1 MKVIAITNV
10 KGGVCKSTLSNSL
23 AFGLCLKGYRVLLID
38 SDPQTNLTLSILEE
52 QPDDTPSLYHIYSE
66 GKSID
71 EVKIPIREGLDL
83 IIGDFNLS
91 NSDMMYQ
98 KAGRLNMLKRA
109 LKNMKSEYDFVIVD
123 CCPHMGVLTLNALM
137 ASTHILVPMLV
148 DSFSLKGARI
158 LKEILDDV
166 ESELEKVIP
175 VVGIVITRYDKRTI
189 TSRLLEK
196 SVNDAASLL
205 GSKVLRNRIRQ
216 AVVVNQCQI
225 VKESIFEYA
234 PKEKVTD
241 DYRALIDEI
250 LFEMEEEDHG
260 ET

>member
-38 SDPQTNLTLSILEE
+38 SDPQMNLTLSILEE
-52 QPDDTPSLYHIYSE
+52 QPDDTPSLYHVYG

-71 EVKIPIREGLDL
+71 EVKIPIREGLDI
-83 IIGDFNLS
+83 IIGNFNLCHA
-91 NSDMMYQ
+91 DMMYQ

-166 ESELEKVIP
+166 EDELGKTIP
-175 VVGIVITRYDKRTI
+175 VVGIVITRYNSRTI

-196 SVNDAASLL
+196 SVNDAATLL
-205 GSKVLRNRIRQ
+205 GSKVLQNRIRQ

-225 VKESIFEYA
+225 AKESIFEYA
-234 PKEKVTD
+234 PREKVAD
-241 DYRALIDEI
+241 DYRALIEEI
-250 LFEMEEEDHG
+250 LYEMEEEEHG

>member
-1 MKVIAITNV
+1 MKVVAITNV

-52 QPDDTPSLYHIYSE
+52 QPEGSPSLFHVYSE

-71 EVKIPIREGLDL
+71 EVKIPIREGLD
-83 IIGDFNLS
+83 IIAGDFNLS
-91 NSDMMYQ
+91 NSDMMYL

-109 LKNMKSEYDFVIVD
+109 LKNMKSEYDYVIVD

-137 ASTHILVPMLV
+137 ASTHVLVPMLV

-166 ESELEKVIP
+166 EEELGKTIP
-175 VVGIVITRYDKRTI
+175 VVGIVITRYNNRTV

-196 SVNDAASLL
+196 SVNDAAELL
-205 GSKVLRNRIRQ
+205 HSKVFKNRIRQ
-216 AVVVNQCQI
+216 AVVINECQI
-225 VKESIFEYA
+225 AKQPLFEYA
-234 PKEKVTD
+234 PKAKVTD
-241 DYRALIDEI
+241 DYKSLIDEFI
-250 LFEMEEEDHG
+250 LEIEEEEHG
-260 ET
+260 A